1 MATPI
6 NTITL
11 AEVKEF
17 YPVTDSLLLAKIDT
31 VMLHVKNVIFLQMFG
46 YAITVKIF
54 SGDILDSAAEEFMG
68 FRKFVALNIAA
79 YFAGEVFTHT
89 NAGLKAINQPN
100 WQTATKLDK
109 NTTVMP
115 LSDAVVWKVSET
127 SIASATAV
135 INSTVSSLIALASSP
150 ILVGVSTTA
159 VITPFN
165 TVTV

>member
-17 YPVTDSLLLAKIDT
+17 YPVTDSLLQAKIDT

-46 YAITVKIF
+46 YAITNKIF
-54 SGDILDSAAEEFMG
+54 TGDIVDSAAEEFMG

-115 LSDAVVWKVSET
+115 LSDAV
-127 SIASATAV
+127 TAQF
-135 INSTVSSLIALASSP
+135 IEAQK
-150 ILVGVSTTA
+150 ILQA
-159 VITPFN
+159 VDEEPTNNYVPYSGIQIDML
-165 TVTV
+165 

>member
-6 NTITL
+6 STIVL

-17 YPVTDSLLLAKIDT
+17 YPVTDSLAQEKIDA

-46 YAITVKIF
+46 FSITAKIF
-54 SGDILDSAAEEFMG
+54 SGDIADSAADEFMG

-100 WQTATKLDK
+100 WQTATKQASS
-109 NTTVMP
+109 TTVMP
-115 LSDAVVWKVSET
+115 LSDAV
-127 SIASATAV
+127 SAQFIEAQK
-135 INSTVSSLIALASSP
+135 ILQALDQEPVNNYVPYSG
-150 ILVGVSTTA
+150 IE
-159 VITPFN
+159 IHRI
-165 TVTV
+165 